1 MSEPDAVSFEPEAEL
16 PTEAQA
22 RVEARAAHQVFM
34 TVLVSKEA
42 TGRPFPG
49 LPLAN
54 ALFNAGDRSLN
65 ETFDVALGVLAG
77 FRLGALSTP
86 AASTVGFVDA
96 VSAYFTAFKAE
107 FRRIDSGL
115 RAGGQERDEMTAY
128 VNAELDEAQLLVW
141 REAFAMAEL
150 PSGWER
156 QVRAA
161 AERDE
166 QARRS
171 AQPSDGRSWLP
182 SAFRRRS
189 G

>member
-1 MSEPDAVSFEPEAEL
+1 MEPEAEL
-16 PTEAQA
+16 PTEDQA
-22 RVEARAAHQVFM
+22 RIEARAAHLVFM

-42 TGRPFPG
+42 TGRPLPG
-49 LPLAN
+49 LLLAN
-54 ALFNAGDRSLN
+54 ALFNAGDRGLN
-65 ETFDVALGVLAG
+65 QTFDVALGVLAG
-77 FRLGALSTP
+77 FRLGSLSTA
-86 AASTVGFVDA
+86 AASTAAASTAGFVDA

-115 RAGGQERDEMTAY
+115 RAAGQERDAMTAY
-128 VNAELDEAQLLVW
+128 VNAELDEARLLVW

-156 QVRAA
+156 QVRDA

-166 QARRS
+166 R
-171 AQPSDGRSWLP
+171 AQRAAKPPGGRSWLS